1 MFREQEHNF
10 NIFNLNNKRKA
21 KNQMKKKRNDA
32 STRKWN
38 FKNFILFENWE
49 LWMCAI
55 RFAYP
60 KKSEEDTA
68 SKQKN
73 KAKWSKKAGEPATA
87 REI

>member
-1 MFREQEHNF
+1 
-10 NIFNLNNKRKA
+10 
-21 KNQMKKKRNDA
+21 
-32 STRKWN
+32 
-38 FKNFILFENWE
+38 
-49 LWMCAI
+49 MCAI